1 MELKSGVNLP
11 VYNINRGEQMN
22 SFATVM
28 NLLRERQQFLEDIR
42 HGVKLK
48 PKLVNLFISSSVF
61 FAIYGLIIGSSSS
74 FLQAVFSAIK
84 LPALYLLTL
93 IICFPTLY
101 FLNVMFGSKHSFEQ
115 YLTLLMTAMAE
126 ISVLLLGFAPV
137 TFFFMLSTQDYQFFK
152 LINVGNFAITGF
164 LGTKLFYDGMQ
175 FMSEKDADGQKLR
188 LNILR
193 FWLILYAFVGSQLGW
208 TLRPFFGAPGEPFQL
223 FREQDSNFYMNVIE
237 SLSQLFQ

>member
-1 MELKSGVNLP
+1 
-11 VYNINRGEQMN
+11 MN

-42 HGVKLK
+42 LGVKLK

-61 FAIYGLIIGSSSS
+61 FGIYGLIIGSSSS
-74 FLQAVFSAIK
+74 FLQAIFSAIK

-101 FLNVMFGSKHSFEQ
+101 FFNVMFGSKQTFEQ

-152 LINVGNFAITGF
+152 IINVGIFALTGF
-164 LGTKLFYDGMQ
+164 LGIKFFYDGMQ
-175 FMSEKDADGQKLR
+175 FMSEKDEEGQKLR

-208 TLRPFFGAPGEPFQL
+208 TLRPFFGAPGEPFEL
-223 FREQDSNFYMNVIE
+223 FREQQSNFYLNVIE
-237 SLSQLFQ
+237 SLNQLFQ